1 MLPPFL
7 QNGGRVKHSGKKSV
21 GEGQKI
27 LILKKGLCYGE
38 GGGGRLFKWKGSDN
52 YSHSIKN
59 NCYLL

>member
-38 GGGGRLFKWKGSDN
+38 GGGGVD
-52 YSHSIKN
+52 YSSGRVQIIIVTV
-59 NCYLL
+59 